1 MTYARGKKAV
11 GLCQRCGFKYA
22 YSTLRRDGDT
32 NLIVCPE
39 CYDIE
44 HPAERPIPTKDSTAL
59 YRPAPDL
66 DAARSR
72 LILAEGET
80 YPSGTS
86 VPGGAPVGGLPASG
100 DDFLG
105 GLSGFGAPDFAMDY
119 VVEDYVTSD
128 YVQ

>member
-11 GLCQRCGFKYA
+11 GLCQRCSFKYA

-59 YRPAPDL
+59 YRPARDL
-66 DAARSR
+66 DATASR
-72 LILAEGET
+72 TQTLGQLRDELFAGENIFGG
-80 YPSGTS
+80 GT
-86 VPGGAPVGGLPASG
+86 
-100 DDFLG
+100 
-105 GLSGFGAPDFAMDY
+105 
-119 VVEDYVTSD
+119 
-128 YVQ
+128 